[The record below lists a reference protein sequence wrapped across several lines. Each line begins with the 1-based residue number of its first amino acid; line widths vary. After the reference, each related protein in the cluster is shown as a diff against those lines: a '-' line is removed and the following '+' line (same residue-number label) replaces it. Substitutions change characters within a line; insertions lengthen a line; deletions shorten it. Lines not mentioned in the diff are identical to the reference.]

1 METEKI
7 TRSKALELLKTLR
20 GGNTFVGVTATT
32 VPKMRKTGN
41 PWYDN
46 VKKTT
51 SVGGCLL
58 HNYEA
63 NVNAQRVREGKPADF
78 VVQASAWGTRIGKTC
93 VFVHTP
99 KGATVEKYYLDLR
112 VLKVIRSRLFTK
124 DGTRI
129 SNDTIKPWQTLRTE
143 SAKQNLKKEIV
154 IRRYRFDNIRRIN
167 ISFRDKHGKVTSKRR
182 LEIVD
187 D

>member
-1 METEKI
+1 MEKI
-7 TRSKALELLKTLR
+7 TRSKALELMLSLL
-20 GGNTFVGVTATT
+20 GGNTFVGVMATT

-63 NVNAQRVREGKPADF
+63 NVNAQRAREGKPTDF
-78 VVQASAWGTRIGKTC
+78 VAQASKWGKRIGNSC
-93 VFVHTP
+93 IFAHTP
-99 KGATVEKYYLDLR
+99 KGATVEKHYLDLR
-112 VLKVIRSRLFTK
+112 ILKVSRSRLFTK

-129 SNDTIKPWQTLRTE
+129 SMDTIKPWQTPRKKSE
-143 SAKQNLKKEIV
+143 KQNLRKEIV
-154 IRRYRFDNIRRIN
+154 IRRYMFSNIRRIN
-167 ISFRDKHGKVTSKRR
+167 VSCRDEHGKVVSKRR